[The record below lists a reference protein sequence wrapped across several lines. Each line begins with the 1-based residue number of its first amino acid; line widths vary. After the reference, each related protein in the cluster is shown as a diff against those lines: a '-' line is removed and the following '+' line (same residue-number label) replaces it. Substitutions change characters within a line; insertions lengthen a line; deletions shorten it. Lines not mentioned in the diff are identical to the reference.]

1 MGDAC
6 DEPDNRAPV
15 AESETITVNE
25 DSSNSAIS
33 LRATD
38 VDGDTLTYIVVTGP
52 THGYF
57 SSAATN
63 YNILQKQLS
72 CVQTDFTFKANDGR

>member
-1 MGDAC
+1 MQADTDGDGVGDAC

-15 AESETITVNE
+15 TESQTITVNE

-57 SSAATN
+57 GGSSF
-63 YNILQKQLS
+63 Q
-72 CVQTDFTFKANDGR
+72 FTI